1 MRKYIYLGALVLPG
15 LAAHSQ
21 VSEKTVISAGDSI
34 SNHYSYLFPSYK
46 EAKVKFRDGRSFTY
60 KMDFNML
67 LCVMQYINTKGDT
80 LQITNGELID
90 SIRMDSCAFT
100 YDNQKGYFQIIAV
113 SDAASLA
120 INRTASFQ
128 FVQKGA
134 MDKSDQSSQ
143 VQMITDVN
151 SRQGSIPLVSAQ
163 DTYVVRTTT
172 YLLILK
178 TGEMVTAGKN
188 AFIRLYNGDKKTVE
202 QYIKEN
208 KINFNQQADLEKVF
222 NFCTQSKN

>member
-1 MRKYIYLGALVLPG
+1 MRTYIYLVALVLQG
-15 LAAHSQ
+15 AAAYAQ
-21 VSEKTVISAGDSI
+21 VSEKTVIPAGDSI
-34 SNHYSYLFPSYK
+34 SNHYRYLFPSFK

-80 LQITNGELID
+80 LEITNAELID

-120 INRTASFQ
+120 VNRRCTFQ

-134 MDKSDQSSQ
+134 MDKSEQSSQ

-151 SRQGSIPLVSAQ
+151 GRQGSIPLVSDQ

-172 YLLILK
+172 YLLVLK
-178 TGEMVTAGKN
+178 SGEMMNAGKTP
-188 AFIRLYNGDKKTVE
+188 FMKIYNGDKKTVE
-202 QYIKEN
+202 QYIKAN
-208 KINFNQQADLEKVF
+208 KINFNQQDDLEKLF
-222 NFCTQSKN
+222 DFCTQTKM